1 MDRLK
6 KGRRPI
12 RSQITKLINSVE
24 TALKKPVE
32 ELDKTDLRVSALQ
45 LEDLCQ
51 DLHEWD
57 ERITEAMIR
66 EELEK
71 VLNPKK
77 GVSPLPDVRSLYTR
91 SSTSRRRVLLPK
103 RKIPEFGGDVREW
116 ITFRSRFEDIH
127 NDEDLSESD
136 KLHVGKFRSSPLVLS
151 YPVSEKNYASVIK
164 DLNERFGRD
173 NMLIKVYVRDLFA
186 QEKKVNFKDLVTKLH
201 SQFIHL
207 SMLGVTTDRCADILY
222 LVVESC
228 LPQDVL
234 ISWQRSSQ
242 SEDLE
247 SLMKLLRREV
257 NQTKDR
263 EMAYNK
269 HSDSLAQP
277 TPGKIE
283 MKKRSF
289 NARREIATTS
299 GFMHSDIS
307 PTMHEKLKC
316 IFCHNC
322 HPSQDC
328 QKGMKMEWTRKMIK
342 SKSTRDVSNV
352 YFRAREAGNAKGK
365 CALISARG
373 MGIMP
378 SCVDHAESERN
389 RFKSPE

>member
-1 MDRLK
+1 
-6 KGRRPI
+6 
-12 RSQITKLINSVE
+12 
-24 TALKKPVE
+24 
-32 ELDKTDLRVSALQ
+32 
-45 LEDLCQ
+45 
-51 DLHEWD
+51 
-57 ERITEAMIR
+57 
-66 EELEK
+66 
-71 VLNPKK
+71 
-77 GVSPLPDVRSLYTR
+77 
-91 SSTSRRRVLLPK
+91 
-103 RKIPEFGGDVREW
+103 
-116 ITFRSRFEDIH
+116 
-127 NDEDLSESD
+127 
-136 KLHVGKFRSSPLVLS
+136 
-151 YPVSEKNYASVIK
+151 
-164 DLNERFGRD
+164 
-173 NMLIKVYVRDLFA
+173 
-186 QEKKVNFKDLVTKLH
+186 
-201 SQFIHL
+201 
-207 SMLGVTTDRCADILY
+207 MLGVTTDRCADILY

-316 IFCHNC
+316 IFCHNY

-328 QKGMKMEWTRKMIK
+328 QKGMKMGMDEKNDKIKNDKRCFKCLLPGQRSRQCKRKVRFDFCKRDGHYAIIMLITSLMTQEIKVSDLWSLENIGVMDDRQADSKKETDQAIMDKFWTETKQLESGRYEVHLPWIEPAQKLKENK
-342 SKSTRDVSNV
+342 S
-352 YFRAREAGNAKGK
+352 
-365 CALISARG
+365 
-373 MGIMP
+373 
-378 SCVDHAESERN
+378 HAEKRLWKMTEDLKKRGFYHHYN
-389 RFKSPE
+389 KLFEE